1 MSPITLLHSTSVTS
15 DCHLTCHSPEKR
27 RWPPT
32 PLQWHKGNQNADR
45 GAPPSWKP
53 AEENFDCTP
62 GVRRSPPL
70 SVAPTPCPV
79 GEGGALCKLR
89 LHTARRGWREEGR
102 ERRAGSP
109 RQPDREAP
117 SYCSLLLDTA
127 KQSSLLHSN
136 CQGPVCGLWTK
147 EAGGLQRRVLGPRL
161 HDPPI
166 SSPHTQSSLPHCA
179 WSDSQLGWHAP

>member
-70 SVAPTPCPV
+70 SVAPTPALWVRGEHCV
-79 GEGGALCKLR
+79 NLDCIQQGEGGERKAERGGRAALGSRTER
-89 LHTARRGWREEGR
+89 LPRTARCCWTLQSRAACCIATARGLFV
-102 ERRAGSP
+102 GS
-109 RQPDREAP
+109 
-117 SYCSLLLDTA
+117 
-127 KQSSLLHSN
+127 
-136 CQGPVCGLWTK
+136 
-147 EAGGLQRRVLGPRL
+147 GPRRL
-161 HDPPI
+161 VG
-166 SSPHTQSSLPHCA
+166 CK
-179 WSDSQLGWHAP
+179 GGC